1 MIRFLDF
8 VYCRLCVAR
17 VLLIGLRGFGVE
29 IVKNIV
35 LVGIKFIILLDCIE
49 VGIFIGRLLIYL
61 Y

>member
-8 VYCRLCVAR
+8 VYCRLRVAR